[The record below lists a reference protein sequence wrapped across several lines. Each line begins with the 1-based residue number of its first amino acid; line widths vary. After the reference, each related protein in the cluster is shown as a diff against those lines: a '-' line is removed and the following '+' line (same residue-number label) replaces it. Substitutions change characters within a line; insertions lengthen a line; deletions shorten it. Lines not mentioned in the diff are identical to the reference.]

1 MTKPDR
7 EGRAL
12 AMQYVRR
19 YARYKAALAQ
29 EREAILHG
37 SPAPPDGQ
45 PRGGGTPGDPTAQAA
60 AALERLEGSHRA
72 RVVRVVEQ
80 ARQNVGQDV
89 FSDEE
94 RRALQRAVWASCLR
108 RSDNP
113 YAEFAA
119 GLNFSKSDFYRR
131 RRRFLDEIAE
141 GIEGDGGDG

>member
-1 MTKPDR
+1 MTRPDR

-19 YARYKAALAQ
+19 YGRYKAALAQ
-29 EREAILHG
+29 ERAAILHG

-45 PRGGGTPGDPTAQAA
+45 PRGGTPGDPTAQKV

-94 RRALQRAVWASCLR
+94 RRALQRAVFRSCLR

-141 GIEGDGGDG
+141 GIEGDGGDE